1 MVMRK
6 SLLVLRVFVICFGLA
21 APHSSFAIE
30 NQTTIRPAKPV
41 KMSPSALTSGECRG
55 LGGKVGANNKC
66 SVGAE
71 CLTTDSDGVVHRAC
85 LTKL

>member
-6 SLLVLRVFVICFGLA
+6 SFLILGAFLISFGLA
-21 APHSSFAIE
+21 AHHSSFAIDS
-30 NQTTIRPAKPV
+30 QPTIKPARPV
-41 KMSPSALTSGECRG
+41 KMSPSALTSGECKG

-66 SVGAE
+66 AVGAE